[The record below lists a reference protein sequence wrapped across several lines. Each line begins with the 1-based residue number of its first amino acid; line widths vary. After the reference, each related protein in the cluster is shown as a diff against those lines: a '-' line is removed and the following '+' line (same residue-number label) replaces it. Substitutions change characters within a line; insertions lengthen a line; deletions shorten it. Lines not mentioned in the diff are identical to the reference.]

1 MPQDIIERQFE
12 SSFLKR
18 IRYSGEGQLLIV
30 EFKTG
35 EIYQYSAV
43 PDWRVHELLG
53 ASSIGSYFST
63 HIAKTY
69 SFVRLPKFPCNDT
82 LSSGQTTVKSEGE
95 QRTEPASEPLHP
107 GKSLPDPLTYESG
120 NSGQKTAK
128 LERKQTV
135 EPTCEQ
141 TPSFMPTPARSQRDI
156 LRENSQAEQQAQW
169 AAEDQKRTAF
179 MRKMKWSEAR
189 MARYERHCKD
199 PTDGCVGFLWFWL
212 FLVASAIIYWNF
224 FAPTHSSKETVE
236 FLILF
241 VAFAPYGLG
250 LLSAL
255 FTWLRKSYYHRFLGL
270 PVFLPSDRSSIEAGW
285 EAERQKA
292 KDDADY
298 RIRKDAENA
307 ERRRE
312 LAKQWTEER
321 QRQWLSTPPENWTP
335 YKEVSQIVPVQQATP
350 PRPIKPLLV
359 PLAPP
364 RAFPI
369 IPTVTTA
376 DIQEQEQLH
385 PSPSTATAPTEL
397 ESALTANLPAVES
410 PSIVE
415 VPTKKRLLPILTGQ
429 TPAPPVQPSQAGRI
443 DPLESEGPETS
454 PPAQELPSAAWMLTE
469 AAPERPPKPVQGF
482 FAFTT
487 DERQDP
493 ESTSLQEGA
502 FPPEDQE
509 APMPSPAREGQ
520 RKLRTNYEAVRSPKL
535 REAAIQIHGRSCT
548 VCGFNFDEFFGKDLA
563 RGYIEVHHLDNI
575 AAGERFTDPAKDLA
589 PLCANCHAMADRL
602 TADLDSP
609 PRSIA
614 ELRTLLIPKH
624 LIAQQQSEAESRGIE
639 G

>member
-1 MPQDIIERQFE
+1 MPEDIIERQFE

-69 SFVRLPKFPCNDT
+69 SFVRLPELPCNES
-82 LSSGQTTVKSEGE
+82 LSSGQTTVQVDGE
-95 QRTEPASEPLHP
+95 QTVAPASEPTVRFVP
-107 GKSLPDPLTYESG
+107 TIEQSPLDLKRE
-120 NSGQKTAK
+120 
-128 LERKQTV
+128 KQ
-135 EPTCEQ
+135 
-141 TPSFMPTPARSQRDI
+141 
-156 LRENSQAEQQAQW
+156 QAEQRAKW
-169 AAEDQKRTAF
+169 AEEDQRRTAF

-189 MARYERHCKD
+189 MVRYERHCKEHE
-199 PTDGCVGFLWFWL
+199 DGLVGSLWFWL
-212 FLVASAIIYWNF
+212 FSAASAIYYWNF
-224 FAPTHSSKETVE
+224 FAPSHASKETEEWQVY
-236 FLILF
+236 LTLF
-241 VAFAPYGLG
+241 MACTPYGPF

-482 FAFTT
+482 LAFTT

-493 ESTSLQEGA
+493 EPTSLQEGA

-575 AAGERFTDPAKDLA
+575 AAGERTTDPAKDLA

-624 LIAQQQSEAESRGIE
+624 LIA
-639 G
+639 